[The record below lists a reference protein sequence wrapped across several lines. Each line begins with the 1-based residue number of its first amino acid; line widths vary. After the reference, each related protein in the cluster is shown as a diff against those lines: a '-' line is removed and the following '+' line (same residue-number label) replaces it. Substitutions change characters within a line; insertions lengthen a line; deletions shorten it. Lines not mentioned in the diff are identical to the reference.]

1 MNKDAHEVI
10 ADGMLNYK
18 YKTIDNVDNENNV
31 EEELKR
37 LYKIVSAKEEELNYQ
52 TTLLSATQNKLLM
65 NERIYSLMSE
75 VSTDGFHY
83 INYTTN
89 FSIASAKWFE
99 FFPIREGQMRDK
111 AVLRSFIHEEDKN
124 GYIKKRM
131 DSYKRKEKFF
141 EDSYRL
147 KDNTW
152 VKHYTKFIYDEND
165 NLYEEINVFQDITK
179 QKKQQERLEHLAYY
193 DHLTGAYNRSYFIR
207 WLDEKIEEAH
217 RDNKLVQL
225 LYIDIDYFKRVNDS
239 MGFKIGDELILKMS
253 EILERFQ
260 TDTIKIGRFSNDE
273 FAIGLSDVD
282 SCDAA
287 DILYEKLLERLK
299 QPIFLSNGIEY
310 YLTISA
316 GMAEY
321 DHEIGSGLE
330 LIRAADLAMYH
341 AKRMGKNGIWHYE
354 RKMMNNF
361 INGILLEQRL
371 KVAIEKENFHLVFQP
386 QFDTATGKLRGV
398 EELIRWND
406 EEYGMISPAEF
417 IPLAEENGGII
428 KLGTWIIR
436 ESLKALKSWRDNYDY
451 AGIMSINIST
461 VQFRDPSFMDTL
473 QYFTELYEIEPQK
486 VEIEVTESVFIDD
499 FNEMVEQIKELRSIG
514 YKISLDDF
522 GTGYSSLSYLKEI
535 PMDTLKIDQT
545 FVASIVDEEST
556 CIITSSVIEMVQK
569 LGLETI
575 AEGVETKEQLEY
587 LKGINCDV
595 IQGYLLGRPI
605 EESEIIEII
614 KMDSHKLL

>member
-1 MNKDAHEVI
+1 MYQNTHEKMSDEI
-10 ADGMLNYK
+10 LNYECEN
-18 YKTIDNVDNENNV
+18 IVNENDV
-31 EEELKR
+31 EEKLKK
-37 LYKIVSAKEEELNYQ
+37 LHKIVSAKEEELSYQ
-52 TTLLSATQNKLLM
+52 TTLLFATQNKLLT
-65 NERIYSLMSE
+65 NERIYQLISE
-75 VSTDGFHY
+75 VSADGFHY

-89 FSIASAKWFE
+89 FSIASNKWFE
-99 FFPIREGQMRDK
+99 FFPVREGQMRDK
-111 AVLRSFIHEEDKN
+111 AILRSFIYEEDKN
-124 GYIKKRM
+124 SYIKRRM
-131 DSYKRKEKFF
+131 DCYAGKEDFF
-141 EDSYRL
+141 EESYRL
-147 KDNTW
+147 RDDTW
-152 VKHYTKFIYDEND
+152 VKHYTKFIYDENND
-165 NLYEEINVFQDITK
+165 LCEEINVFQDITK

-193 DHLTGAYNRSYFIR
+193 DHLTGAYNRTYFIR

-253 EILERFQ
+253 EILERFR
-260 TDTIKIGRFSNDE
+260 TDNIKIGRFSNDE

-282 SCDAA
+282 SSDAA
-287 DILYEKLLERLK
+287 DIIYEKLLEKLK
-299 QPIFLSNGIEY
+299 QPIFLSNGVEY

-321 DHEIGSGLE
+321 DYEIGSGLE
-330 LIRAADLAMYH
+330 LVRAADLAMYH
-341 AKRMGKNGIWHYE
+341 AKNMGRNGIWHYE

-361 INGILLEQRL
+361 INSISLEQRL
-371 KVAIEKENFHLVFQP
+371 KVAIEKENFYLVFQP
-386 QFDTATGKLRGV
+386 QFDAITEKLRGV

-406 EEYGMISPAEF
+406 EEYGMISPSEF

-428 KLGTWIIR
+428 KLGAWIIR
-436 ESLKALKSWRDNYDY
+436 ESLKALSSWRDNYNY
-451 AGIMSINIST
+451 TGIISINIST
-461 VQFRDPSFMDTL
+461 VQFRDASFMDTL
-473 QYFTELYEIEPQK
+473 KYFTELYEIEPGK

-499 FNEMVEQIKELRSIG
+499 FNKMVEQIKELRSIG

-535 PMDTLKIDQT
+535 PMDTLKIDQS

-587 LKGINCDV
+587 LKKINCDV

-605 EESEIIEII
+605 EESEIVKII
-614 KMDSHKLL
+614 KLNNHKPL